1 MSRLLRC
8 TDSARPAD
16 RADLGPEPVT
26 SPVHSGR
33 VVDGLRT
40 WAEVRYVW
48 SYVTV
53 ERAQGGANGAIEYSA
68 SRRATG
74 PRRDPP
80 MPVRISDAA
89 GPRNVRATHGSGVRC
104 PPTLPRT
111 SPSPVVIK

>member
-16 RADLGPEPVT
+16 RPNLGPEPVT

-80 MPVRISDAA
+80 MPARISD
-89 GPRNVRATHGSGVRC
+89 GPDLEMCA
-104 PPTLPRT
+104 PRMDQEFDVHQ
-111 SPSPVVIK
+111 P